1 MGGSFAYFI
10 YLFCFPFGQLM
21 ILYCRNYE
29 TEPIWRSILV
39 GKNKEEKN
47 DNSNKEIGNRVPR
60 AALSPFLIRL
70 INMVHLY
77 IKLRWIDNFVLF
89 YF

>member
-1 MGGSFAYFI
+1 
-10 YLFCFPFGQLM
+10 M